1 MMARPCS
8 SFAVPLVN
16 NPVLPLIGSAY
27 LQLDLLWLYPQCRPS
42 MKVLVPQSCPTLRN
56 PMDYSPPGSFVHGI
70 LQARIL
76 EWVAMLSSRGS
87 SRSRNQ
93 TWILCI
99 AARLYDLSH
108 QGLSPSSQGH
118 RWTVPEKAHF
128 FLKGL
133 SSLLYFQARRVCYL
147 LKGEEGSRCKLRGFR
162 GVWKIKIHPDVPS

>member
-42 MKVLVPQSCPTLRN
+42 VKVLVPQLCPPLRN
-56 PMDYSPPGSFVHGI
+56 PMDYSLSGSFVHGI

-99 AARLYDLSH
+99 AARLFMIWAY

-118 RWTVPEKAHF
+118 RWGQYLRRHIF
-128 FLKGL
+128 FL
-133 SSLLYFQARRVCYL
+133 RVWVLCFTF
-147 LKGEEGSRCKLRGFR
+147 KQEGCATS
-162 GVWKIKIHPDVPS
+162 